1 MKTINFINLLIISF
15 ICLFFLGCSSTQIV
29 DISKD
34 EQLDDLLDNIGQVE
48 LKINANEEV
57 KQLIIKSIVSLD
69 SDITI
74 NFVDIVNNGVLPIS
88 NNFLNQ
94 EFSYFCKSA
103 NVYLKEVTEQ
113 YLFDFQKN
121 DEVFIFYSERF
132 KYQAETIKNSYPGV
146 RIFKLEGNYDDLVKR
161 VFELSGSNNRGDL
174 INRLVQEEDIGFVP
188 RPREDFEKIY
198 IIADYDQSKNF
209 IPSLRFNYILDKEIY
224 LSSQSVTRV
233 DDRKK
238 LLDFSE
244 VILTVPN
251 SFLREDESMNLD
263 ELSKLSF
270 LQDLILISAIKKNN
284 GASQIIAG
292 QFANIRFS
300 QNTCSDMQTNLV
312 QVNNLGGFIQL

>member
-1 MKTINFINLLIISF
+1 MKTLNFNNLPIISL
-15 ICLFFLGCSSTQIV
+15 ICFFFLGCSSTQLV

-34 EQLDDLLDNIGQVE
+34 EQLNDLLDNIGQVE

-69 SDITI
+69 SDIKI
-74 NFVDIVNNGVLPIS
+74 NFVDSIDNGVLPIS

-94 EFSYFCKSA
+94 EFTYFCKPA
-103 NVYLKEVTEQ
+103 NVYLEKVTEQ

-121 DEVFIFYSERF
+121 DEVFVFYNERF
-132 KYQAETIKNSYPGV
+132 KSQAEAIKNSYPGV
-146 RIFKLEGNYDDLVKR
+146 SIFKLEGDYDDLVKS
-161 VFELSGSNNRGDL
+161 VFELSGSNSRGDL

-209 IPSLRFNYILDKEIY
+209 IPSLRFNYILGKEIY
-224 LSSQSVTRV
+224 VSSQSVTRIE
-233 DDRKK
+233 DRKK

-251 SFLREDESMNLD
+251 SFLKEDESLNLN

-284 GASQIIAG
+284 GNSQIIAG
-292 QFANIRFS
+292 QFGNIRYS
-300 QNTCSDMQTNLV
+300 QNTCSDMQTILV
-312 QVNNLGGFIQL
+312 QIDNQGGFNRL

>member
-1 MKTINFINLLIISF
+1 MKTVNFNDLLIISF
-15 ICLFFLGCSSTQIV
+15 ICFFFLGCSSTQLV

-34 EQLDDLLDNIGQVE
+34 EQLNDLLDNIGQVE
-48 LKINANEEV
+48 LRINANEEV

-69 SDITI
+69 SDIKI
-74 NFVDIVNNGVLPIS
+74 NFVDSIDNGVLPIS

-94 EFSYFCKSA
+94 EFTYFCKPA
-103 NVYLKEVTEQ
+103 NVYLEEVTEQ

-132 KYQAETIKNSYPGV
+132 KYQAEAIKNSYPGV
-146 RIFKLEGNYDDLVKR
+146 RIFKLEGVYDDLVKR
-161 VFELSGSNNRGDL
+161 VFELSGSNSRGDL

-209 IPSLRFNYILDKEIY
+209 IPSLRFNYILGKEIY
-224 LSSQSVTRV
+224 VSSQSVTRIE
-233 DDRKK
+233 DRKK

-244 VILTVPN
+244 VILAVPN
-251 SFLREDESMNLD
+251 SFLKENESLNLD

-284 GASQIIAG
+284 GNSQIIAG

-312 QVNNLGGFIQL
+312 KIDNLGFSQL

>member
-1 MKTINFINLLIISF
+1 MKTINFNNLTIISF
-15 ICLFFLGCSSTQIV
+15 ICFFFLSCSSIQLV

-34 EQLDDLLDNIGQVE
+34 DQLNDLLDNIGQVE
-48 LKINANEEV
+48 LEINANEEV

-69 SDITI
+69 SDIKI
-74 NFVDIVNNGVLPIS
+74 NFVDSFDNGVLPIS

-94 EFSYFCKSA
+94 EFTYFCKPA
-103 NVYLKEVTEQ
+103 NVYLEKVTEQ

-121 DEVFIFYSERF
+121 DEVFVFYNERF
-132 KYQAETIKNSYPGV
+132 KSQAEAIKNSYPGV
-146 RIFKLEGNYDDLVKR
+146 SIFKLEGSYDDLVKS

-209 IPSLRFNYILDKEIY
+209 IPSLRFNYILGKEIY
-224 LSSQSVTRV
+224 VSSQSVTRIE
-233 DDRKK
+233 DRKK

-251 SFLREDESMNLD
+251 SFLKEDESLNLN

-284 GASQIIAG
+284 GNSQIISG
-292 QFANIRFS
+292 QFGNIRFS
-300 QNTCSDMQTNLV
+300 QNTCSDMKANLV
-312 QVNNLGGFIQL
+312 KIDNLGFSQL

>member
-1 MKTINFINLLIISF
+1 MKTLNFNNLPIISL
-15 ICLFFLGCSSTQIV
+15 ICFFFLGCSSTQLV

-34 EQLDDLLDNIGQVE
+34 EQLSDLLDNIGQVE
-48 LKINANEEV
+48 LEINANEEV
-57 KQLIIKSIVSLD
+57 KKLIIQSIVSLD
-69 SDITI
+69 SDIKI
-74 NFVDIVNNGVLPIS
+74 NFVDSIDNGVLSIS

-94 EFSYFCKSA
+94 EFTYFCKPA
-103 NVYLKEVTEQ
+103 NVYLEEVTEQ

-121 DEVFIFYSERF
+121 DEVFVFYNERF
-132 KYQAETIKNSYPGV
+132 KSQAEAIKNSYPGV
-146 RIFKLEGNYDDLVKR
+146 SIFKLEGSYDDLVKS
-161 VFELSGSNNRGDL
+161 VFELSGSNSRGDL

-209 IPSLRFNYILDKEIY
+209 IPSLRFNYILGKKIY
-224 LSSQSVTRV
+224 VSSQSVTRIE
-233 DDRKK
+233 DRKK

-251 SFLREDESMNLD
+251 SFLKENESLNLD

-284 GASQIIAG
+284 GNSQIIAG

-300 QNTCSDMQTNLV
+300 QNSCSDMQMNLV
-312 QVNNLGGFIQL
+312 KINNLGFSQI

>member
-1 MKTINFINLLIISF
+1 MKTLNFNNLPIISL
-15 ICLFFLGCSSTQIV
+15 ICFFFLGCSSTQLV

-34 EQLDDLLDNIGQVE
+34 EQLNDLLDNIGQVE
-48 LKINANEEV
+48 LEINANEEV

-69 SDITI
+69 SDIKI
-74 NFVDIVNNGVLPIS
+74 NFVDSFDNGVLPIS

-94 EFSYFCKSA
+94 DFTYFCKPA
-103 NVYLKEVTEQ
+103 NVYLDEVTEQ
-113 YLFDFQKN
+113 HLFDFQKN
-121 DEVFIFYSERF
+121 DEVFVFYNERF
-132 KYQAETIKNSYPGV
+132 KSQAEAIKNSYLGV
-146 RIFKLEGNYDDLVKR
+146 SIFKLEGDYDDLVKS
-161 VFELSGSNNRGDL
+161 VFELSGSNSRGDL

-209 IPSLRFNYILDKEIY
+209 IPSLRFNYILDREIY
-224 LSSQSVTRV
+224 VSSQSVTRIE
-233 DDRKK
+233 DRKK

-251 SFLREDESMNLD
+251 SFLKEDESLNLN

-284 GASQIIAG
+284 GNSQIIAG
-292 QFANIRFS
+292 QFGNIRYS
-300 QNTCSDMQTNLV
+300 QNTCSDMQTILV
-312 QVNNLGGFIQL
+312 QINNQGGFNRL

>member
-1 MKTINFINLLIISF
+1 MKTVNFNNLLIISF
-15 ICLFFLGCSSTQIV
+15 ICFFFLGCSSTQLV

-34 EQLDDLLDNIGQVE
+34 EQLNDLLDNIGQVE
-48 LKINANEEV
+48 LRINANEEV

-69 SDITI
+69 SDIKI
-74 NFVDIVNNGVLPIS
+74 NFVDSIDNGVLPIS

-94 EFSYFCKSA
+94 EFAYFCKPA
-103 NVYLKEVTEQ
+103 NVYLEEVTEQ

-121 DEVFIFYSERF
+121 DEVFIFFSERF
-132 KYQAETIKNSYPGV
+132 KSQAETIKNNYPGV
-146 RIFKLEGNYDDLVKR
+146 RIFKLDGNYDDLVKR

-209 IPSLRFNYILDKEIY
+209 IPSLRFNYIFGKEIY
-224 LSSQSVTRV
+224 VSSQSVTRIE
-233 DDRKK
+233 DRKK

-244 VILTVPN
+244 VILAVPN
-251 SFLREDESMNLD
+251 SFLKENESLNLD

-284 GASQIIAG
+284 GNSQIIAG

-312 QVNNLGGFIQL
+312 KIDNLGFSQL

>member
-1 MKTINFINLLIISF
+1 MKTLNFNNLPIISL
-15 ICLFFLGCSSTQIV
+15 ICFFFLGCSSTQLV

-34 EQLDDLLDNIGQVE
+34 EQLNDLLDNIGQVE
-48 LKINANEEV
+48 LEINANEEV

-69 SDITI
+69 SDIKI
-74 NFVDIVNNGVLPIS
+74 NFVDSIDNGVLPIS

-94 EFSYFCKSA
+94 EFTYFCKPA
-103 NVYLKEVTEQ
+103 NVYLEEVTEQ

-121 DEVFIFYSERF
+121 DEVFVFYNERF
-132 KYQAETIKNSYPGV
+132 KSQAEAIKNSYPGV
-146 RIFKLEGNYDDLVKR
+146 SIFKLEGGYDDLVKS
-161 VFELSGSNNRGDL
+161 VFELSGSKSRGDL

-188 RPREDFEKIY
+188 RPREDFDKIY

-209 IPSLRFNYILDKEIY
+209 IPSLRFNYILDREIY
-224 LSSQSVTRV
+224 VSSQSVTRIE
-233 DDRKK
+233 DRKK

-251 SFLREDESMNLD
+251 SFLKEDESLNLN

-284 GASQIIAG
+284 GNSQIIAG
-292 QFANIRFS
+292 QFGNIRYS
-300 QNTCSDMQTNLV
+300 QNTCSDMQTILV
-312 QVNNLGGFIQL
+312 QINNQGSFNRL

>member
-1 MKTINFINLLIISF
+1 
-15 ICLFFLGCSSTQIV
+15 
-29 DISKD
+29 
-34 EQLDDLLDNIGQVE
+34 
-48 LKINANEEV
+48 
-57 KQLIIKSIVSLD
+57 
-69 SDITI
+69 
-74 NFVDIVNNGVLPIS
+74 
-88 NNFLNQ
+88 
-94 EFSYFCKSA
+94 
-103 NVYLKEVTEQ
+103 
-113 YLFDFQKN
+113 
-121 DEVFIFYSERF
+121 
-132 KYQAETIKNSYPGV
+132 
-146 RIFKLEGNYDDLVKR
+146 
-161 VFELSGSNNRGDL
+161 LSGSNNRGDL

>member
-1 MKTINFINLLIISF
+1 MKTVNFNDLLIISF
-15 ICLFFLGCSSTQIV
+15 ICFFFLGCSSTQLV

-34 EQLDDLLDNIGQVE
+34 EQLNDLLDNIGQVE
-48 LKINANEEV
+48 LRINANEEV

-69 SDITI
+69 SDIKI
-74 NFVDIVNNGVLPIS
+74 NFVDSIDNGVLSIS

-94 EFSYFCKSA
+94 EFTYFCKPA
-103 NVYLKEVTEQ
+103 NVYLEEVTEQ

-132 KYQAETIKNSYPGV
+132 KYQAEAIKKSYPGV
-146 RIFKLEGNYDDLVKR
+146 RIFKMEGDYDDLIKR
-161 VFELSGSNNRGDL
+161 VFELSGSNSRGDL

-209 IPSLRFNYILDKEIY
+209 IPSLRFNFILGKEIY
-224 LSSQSVTRV
+224 VSSQSVTRIE
-233 DDRKK
+233 DRKK

-251 SFLREDESMNLD
+251 SFLKEDESLSLD

-284 GASQIIAG
+284 GNSQIIAG
-292 QFANIRFS
+292 QFGNIRYS

-312 QVNNLGGFIQL
+312 QIDNQGSFNQL

>member
-1 MKTINFINLLIISF
+1 VKTINFNNLTIISF
-15 ICLFFLGCSSTQIV
+15 ICFFFLSCSSIQLV

-34 EQLDDLLDNIGQVE
+34 DQLNDLLDNIGQLE
-48 LKINANEEV
+48 LKISANEDV
-57 KQLIIKSIVSLD
+57 KQLIIKSIVSLN
-69 SDITI
+69 SDIRLD
-74 NFVDIVNNGVLPIS
+74 FVDKIDNEVLTIS

-103 NVYLKEVTEQ
+103 NNYLEEVTEQ
-113 YLFDFQKN
+113 YLFNFKKN
-121 DEVFIFYSERF
+121 DEIFVFYSERF
-132 KYQAETIKNSYPGV
+132 KSQAEIIESRYPGV
-146 RIFKLEGNYDDLVKR
+146 RIFELEGDYDDLVKR
-161 VFELSGSNNRGDL
+161 VFELSGSNSRGDL
-174 INRLVQEEDIGFVP
+174 INRLVQEEDINFVP

-198 IIADYDQSKNF
+198 IIADYDESKNF
-209 IPSLRFNYILDKEIY
+209 IPSLRFNYILGKEIY
-224 LSSQSVTRV
+224 LSSQSVTRIE
-233 DDRKK
+233 DRKK

-251 SFLREDESMNLD
+251 SFLKADESLNLD

-284 GASQIIAG
+284 SNSQIIAG

-312 QVNNLGGFIQL
+312 KIDNLGFSQL

>member
-1 MKTINFINLLIISF
+1 MKTVNFNNLLIISF
-15 ICLFFLGCSSTQIV
+15 ICFFFLGCSSTQLV

-34 EQLDDLLDNIGQVE
+34 EQLNDLLDNIGQVE
-48 LKINANEEV
+48 LRINANEEV

-69 SDITI
+69 SDIKI
-74 NFVDIVNNGVLPIS
+74 NFVDSIDNGVLPIS

-94 EFSYFCKSA
+94 EFAYFCKPA
-103 NVYLKEVTEQ
+103 NVYLEEVTEQ

-121 DEVFIFYSERF
+121 DEVFIFFSERF
-132 KYQAETIKNSYPGV
+132 KSQAETIKNNYPGV

-209 IPSLRFNYILDKEIY
+209 IPSLRFNYIFGKEIY
-224 LSSQSVTRV
+224 VSSQSVTRIE
-233 DDRKK
+233 DRKK

-244 VILTVPN
+244 VILAVPN
-251 SFLREDESMNLD
+251 SFLKENESLNLD

-284 GASQIIAG
+284 GNSQIIAG

-312 QVNNLGGFIQL
+312 KIDNLGFSQL

>member
-1 MKTINFINLLIISF
+1 MKTVNFNNLLIISF
-15 ICLFFLGCSSTQIV
+15 ICFFFLGCSSTQLV

-34 EQLDDLLDNIGQVE
+34 EQLNDLLDNIGQVE

-57 KQLIIKSIVSLD
+57 KQLIIKSIVALD
-69 SDITI
+69 SDIKI
-74 NFVDIVNNGVLPIS
+74 NFVDSIGNGVITIS

-94 EFSYFCKSA
+94 EFAYFCKPA
-103 NVYLKEVTEQ
+103 NVYLEEVTEQ

-121 DEVFIFYSERF
+121 NEVFIFYSERF
-132 KYQAETIKNSYPGV
+132 KSQAEIIKNSYPGV
-146 RIFKLEGNYDDLVKR
+146 RVFKLEENYDDLVKR
-161 VFELSGSNNRGDL
+161 VFELSGSNSRGDL

-209 IPSLRFNYILDKEIY
+209 IPSLRFNYILGKEIY
-224 LSSQSVTRV
+224 VSSQSVTKIE
-233 DDRKK
+233 DRKK
-238 LLDFSE
+238 LLDFSD
-244 VILTVPN
+244 VILAVPN
-251 SFLREDESMNLD
+251 SFLKEDKSSNLD

-284 GASQIIAG
+284 GNSQIIAG

-312 QVNNLGGFIQL
+312 KIDNLGFSQL

>member
-94 EFSYFCKSA
+94 EFPYFCKPA

-146 RIFKLEGNYDDLVKR
+146 RIFKLEGDYDDLVKR

-251 SFLREDESMNLD
+251 SFLREDESLNLD

>member
-1 MKTINFINLLIISF
+1 MKTVNFNNLLIISF
-15 ICLFFLGCSSTQIV
+15 ICFFFLGCSSTQLV

-34 EQLDDLLDNIGQVE
+34 EQLNDLLDNIGQVE
-48 LKINANEEV
+48 LRINANEEV

-69 SDITI
+69 SDIKI
-74 NFVDIVNNGVLPIS
+74 NFVDSIDNGVLPIS

-94 EFSYFCKSA
+94 EFTYFCKPA
-103 NVYLKEVTEQ
+103 NVYLEEVTEQ

-121 DEVFIFYSERF
+121 DEVFVFYNERF
-132 KYQAETIKNSYPGV
+132 KSQAEAIKNSYPGV
-146 RIFKLEGNYDDLVKR
+146 RIFKLEEDYDDFVKR
-161 VFELSGSNNRGDL
+161 VFELSGSNSRGDL

-209 IPSLRFNYILDKEIY
+209 IPSLRFNYILGKEIY
-224 LSSQSVTRV
+224 VSSQSVTRIE
-233 DDRKK
+233 DRKK

-244 VILTVPN
+244 VILSVPN
-251 SFLREDESMNLD
+251 SFLKEDESLNLD

-270 LQDLILISAIKKNN
+270 LQDLILISAIKRNN
-284 GASQIIAG
+284 GNSQIIAG

-312 QVNNLGGFIQL
+312 KIDNLGFSQL